1 MKTLAVKQSEK
12 RISTSIKLNKKNR
25 DFAKD
30 FFKKYNLTLSDGINI
45 FLAKVVMDKKLPF
58 ELEIPNKETIKAI
71 REAENGDLI
80 YCGDNITDVM
90 KELRS

>member
-1 MKTLAVKQSEK
+1 MKTLAVKPSEK

-45 FLAKVVMDKKLPF
+45 FLAKVAMDKKLPF
-58 ELEIPNKETIKAI
+58 ELEIPNKELIKAI
-71 REAENGDLI
+71 KEAERGELI
-80 YCGDNITDVM
+80 YCGDNITDIM
-90 KELRS
+90 KELQS